1 MKVILL
7 VLQIEFNNMESL
19 LSSIKINISSC
30 LYIKDPESSALGQ
43 SIISKSVELISELGI
58 EDFNFKKLGKAIKS
72 NESSI
77 YRYFENKYK
86 LLQYL
91 SAMYWGILEYRLVV
105 ETNSIENPAKKL
117 NKAIE
122 VLTLTP
128 KNINFYSNVNQ
139 LKLRNIIIAEFT
151 KSYHQ
156 KHVDSDNDDGN
167 FSIYKRLVLRLVDII
182 KDVDKEYAYPKSLAS
197 QIVEGT
203 LQQYF
208 IQEHFK
214 SLTDN
219 KNDQHIYDFFKDITR
234 NVLQIK

>member
-1 MKVILL
+1 MK
-7 VLQIEFNNMESL
+7 SL
-19 LSSIKINISSC
+19 LSSIKINISPC
-30 LYIKDPESSALGQ
+30 LFIKDPESSELGQ
-43 SIISKSVELISELGI
+43 DIISHSIELINKLGI
-58 EDFNFKKLGKAIKS
+58 EDFNFKKLGKEINS

-91 SAMYWGILEYRLVV
+91 SAMYWGILEYRLVL
-105 ETNSIENPAKKL
+105 ETNSIENPSKRL
-117 NKAIE
+117 DKAIE

-128 KNINFYSNVNQ
+128 KNVSLYSNVDQ
-139 LKLRNIIIAEFT
+139 LKLRHIIIAEFT
-151 KSYHQ
+151 KSYHH

-167 FSIYKRLVLRLVDII
+167 FSIYKRLVLRLVEMI
-182 KDVDKEYAYPKSLAS
+182 KAVSEDYEYPKSLAT
-197 QIVEGT
+197 QIVEGA
-203 LQQYF
+203 LQQHF

-219 KNDQHIYDFFKDITR
+219 NGDDLNVFGFFKDITK

>member
-7 VLQIEFNNMESL
+7 VLHYINYKMKSL
-19 LSSIKINISSC
+19 LSSIKINISPC
-30 LYIKDPESSALGQ
+30 LYIKDPESSDLGQ
-43 SIISKSVELISELGI
+43 SIISQGIELINELGI
-58 EDFNFKKLGKAIKS
+58 EDFNFKKLGKVINS

-91 SAMYWGILEYRLVV
+91 SAMYWGILEYRLVI
-105 ETNSIENPAKKL
+105 ETNAIENASNKL
-117 NKAIE
+117 KKAIE

-128 KNINFYSNVNQ
+128 KNVSLYSNVDQ

-151 KSYHQ
+151 KSYHH

-167 FSIYKRLVLRLVDII
+167 FSIYKRLVLRLVEMI
-182 KDVDKEYAYPKSLAS
+182 KEVNNEYAYPKSLAS
-197 QIVEGT
+197 QIVEGA

-214 SLTDN
+214 SLTDH
-219 KNDQHIYDFFKDITR
+219 NDDKHVFGFFNDITR

>member
-1 MKVILL
+1 MK
-7 VLQIEFNNMESL
+7 SL
-19 LSSIKINISSC
+19 LSSIKINISPC
-30 LYIKDPESSALGQ
+30 LYIKDPESSELGQ
-43 SIISKSVELISELGI
+43 SIISNGIELINELGI
-58 EDFNFKKLGKAIKS
+58 EDFNFKKLGKAINS

-91 SAMYWGILEYRLVV
+91 SAMYWGILEYRLVL
-105 ETNSIENPAKKL
+105 ETNSIEDPSKRL

-128 KNINFYSNVNQ
+128 KNVSLYTNVDQ

-151 KSYHQ
+151 KSYHH

-167 FSIYKRLVLRLVDII
+167 FSIYKRLVLRLVEMI
-182 KDVDKEYAYPKSLAS
+182 KDVNTDYAYPKSLAN
-197 QIVEGT
+197 QIVEGA

-214 SLTDN
+214 TLTDN
-219 KNDQHIYDFFKDITR
+219 NDEQQVFGFFKDITR

>member
-1 MKVILL
+1 MK
-7 VLQIEFNNMESL
+7 SL
-19 LSSIKINISSC
+19 LSSIKINISPC
-30 LYIKDPESSALGQ
+30 LFIKDPESSELGQ
-43 SIISKSVELISELGI
+43 SIITNSIELINTLGI
-58 EDFNFKKLGKAIKS
+58 EDFNFKKLGKAINS

-91 SAMYWGILEYRLVV
+91 SAMYWGILEYRLVL
-105 ETNSIENPAKKL
+105 ETNSIEDSYKRL

-128 KNINFYSNVNQ
+128 KNVNLYSNVDQ
-139 LKLRNIIIAEFT
+139 LKLRNIVIAEFT
-151 KSYHQ
+151 KSYHH
-156 KHVDSDNDDGN
+156 KHVDSDNDEGN
-167 FSIYKRLVLRLVDII
+167 FSIYKRLVLRLVEMI
-182 KDVDKEYAYPKSLAS
+182 KGVNNGYPYPKSLAT
-197 QIVEGT
+197 QIVEGA

-214 SLTDN
+214 ALTDT
-219 KNDQHIYDFFKDITR
+219 NDEHHVYAFYKDITR